1 MRHRFGRRSTAA
13 LLAGFVAA
21 FAPLA
26 ARADDAGA
34 VGGVAFDK
42 ASPQAGEVLTVQV
55 AVAPKDGVWQGGS
68 YSVHVALRA
77 QSGAVVA
84 ESADVAGASPTAAGQ
99 IVSVFVP
106 VTIPSTA
113 SGPLVVRV
121 TVTHAGAVVGDE
133 ASSSIVIGAIQQ
145 GQVQAPV
152 APGAA
157 PVASPPPEKP
167 KIFTA
172 DINTTSNY
180 AATQAQQGSFTL
192 GAKFS
197 GDRSATT
204 TFGLSDQPGAAKPLL
219 GYQTKN
225 TLTQVGTYS
234 PSFDNGVLSGP
245 SGTGFDFKRP
255 FVNDTV
261 QLAYLSGAHAT
272 ANPYTIVA
280 LNDSHALKGGTL
292 TFTLGDVF
300 VTGDPTAGAAFFM
313 REGTFAGL
321 QFQKAANAAN
331 FGYTLRYGVIDYLD
345 AIIGHRRTDRIVEA
359 VSTATLLKIGVTLDV
374 IRAGPYFPNLTA
386 PGITPDNEAVTLGFT
401 RAVGKFNLTSS
412 INEYRQGLNGS
423 PLTQNTHF
431 WTESFGVDTSLR
443 NGDSVGV
450 KVSNAIQHQDGSQI
464 AYSGND
470 NTGVTYNA
478 RRGLYAFSFTVGSAN
493 QRSSAGSLTHTVQ
506 DGVTVTRTVGEGLS
520 ANAGFST
527 TNALAN
533 TAESVNFLDAITTG
547 FSWTRGP
554 MTFSSSINKSLSR
567 PGSGIAAPPSLA
579 LNYGVALKPMKHMP
593 YTLSVT
599 AAQARGAS
607 ASNTGALNVSRSL

>member
-1 MRHRFGRRSTAA
+1 MRPFGRRPAAA
-13 LLAGFVAA
+13 LLIAAVVASLV
-21 FAPLA
+21 PLA
-26 ARADDAGA
+26 ARADDGA
-34 VGGVAFDK
+34 IGGVAFDK
-42 ASPQAGEVLTVQV
+42 ASPQAGDVLTVQI

-68 YSVHVALRA
+68 YSAHVALRT
-77 QSGAVVA
+77 QDGAVIA
-84 ESADVAGASPTAAGQ
+84 ESADVAGTSPTAAGQ

-106 VTIPSTA
+106 VTIPTTA
-113 SGPLVVRV
+113 SGPLAVRV
-121 TVTHAGAVVGDE
+121 TITHSGAVVGDQ
-133 ASSSIVIGAIQQ
+133 ATSSIVVGAVQQ
-145 GQVQAPV
+145 GQVQPPT
-152 APGAA
+152 APGGAPAA
-157 PVASPPPEKP
+157 QPPPEKQ

-197 GDRSATT
+197 GDRSAST
-204 TFGLSDQPGAAKPLL
+204 TFGLSDQPGAAKPLV

-234 PSFDNGVLSGP
+234 PSFDNSVLSGP
-245 SGTGFDFKRP
+245 SGTGITLKRP
-255 FVNDTV
+255 FVNDTL
-261 QLAYLSGAHAT
+261 QIAFLSGAHAT
-272 ANPYTIVA
+272 ANPYTILA
-280 LNDSHALKGGTL
+280 LNDSHAVTGGTL
-292 TFTLGDVF
+292 TFTVGNVY
-300 VTGDPTAGAAFFM
+300 VTGDPVSGAAFFM

-321 QFQKAANAAN
+321 QFAKTPNAAN

-345 AIIGHRRTDRIVEA
+345 TVIGHRRTDRIVEA
-359 VSTATLLKIGVTLDV
+359 TSTATLLKVGLTLDV

-386 PGITPDNEAVTLGFT
+386 PGITPDNEAVTLGAT
-401 RAVGKFNLTSS
+401 VPVGKFNLTGS

-431 WTESFGVDTSLR
+431 WTESVGIDTTLR

-478 RRGLYAFSFTVGSAN
+478 KRGLYAFSFTVGSAN
-493 QRSSAGSLTHTVQ
+493 QRSSAGALTHTIQ

-533 TAESVNFLDAITTG
+533 TASSVNFLDAISSG
-547 FSWTRGP
+547 LSWTRGP
-554 MTFSSSINKSLSR
+554 ITLSSSINKSLSR
-567 PGSGIAAPPSLA
+567 PGAGIAAPASLA
-579 LNYGVALKPMKHMP
+579 LNYGLAVKPMAHVP
-593 YTLSVT
+593 YTVSVT

-607 ASNTGALNVSRSL
+607 ASTTGALNVSRSL